1 MSDRNVVDYNGLQ
14 KYDNKIKEYISSNGA
29 NNYAPLSHTHYLG
42 DIGFTP
48 EQDTIPRDDVSRLK
62 GFRNC
67 CIPKNPT
74 NGSLITEGNITI
86 DTDLYDM
93 AYVDLTGDAN
103 IKLKIGSDEGTPVSH
118 ARCLKLILKNA
129 SLHNITWE
137 YDSAHHTHSIVW
149 RDGDNVFSEGANKV
163 DIVDLVTAGID
174 EEGRIATNT
183 VVWYASISKTY

>member
-14 KYDNKIKEYISSNGA
+14 EYDNKIKEYISSNGA

-67 CIPKNPT
+67 YIPAN
-74 NGSLITEGNITI
+74 NSGNIII
-86 DTDLYDM
+86 DTDKYDM
-93 AYVDLTGDAN
+93 AYIDVFDDIN
-103 IKLKIGSDEGTPVSH
+103 IKLQIGSDEGTPVSH